1 MESVYETI
9 KSIAAYL
16 ILVTV
21 LINLVNGSSYKK
33 YVQLVSGMIL
43 ILIVL
48 VPLTGFMSLD
58 DSFHY
63 QFELSDFEIKMREE
77 GVFKEAEEIKEQKM
91 KEEYKKFLKA
101 KIDTIVALEG
111 REAEYTEILLNEE
124 DYGVIE
130 EIVVRV
136 SAEKLEE
143 EKLKET
149 EGEKVEYVSIE
160 PVEIDIYE
168 NDNAKE
174 AVMEKNK
181 VTETIRKEIASAF
194 AMKEERIMV
203 YQEER

>member
-1 MESVYETI
+1 MEGVYETI

-16 ILVTV
+16 ILVTI
-21 LINLVNGSSYKK
+21 LMNLVNRNSYKK
-33 YVQLVSGMIL
+33 YVELVSGMIL

-91 KEEYKKFLKA
+91 KEEYKKLLQA
-101 KIDTIVALEG
+101 KIDTIAALEG
-111 REAEYTEILLNEE
+111 RKAEYIEILLNEE

-136 SAEKLEE
+136 STENLKE
-143 EKLKET
+143 EKLPET
-149 EGEKVEYVSIE
+149 VEEKVEKVSIE
-160 PVEIDIYE
+160 PVAIDIHE
-168 NDNAKE
+168 NDNSKE
-174 AVMEKNK
+174 SVMEKNK

-194 AMKEERIMV
+194 AMKEERITV

>member
-1 MESVYETI
+1 MKRI
-9 KSIAAYL
+9 IF
-16 ILVTV
+16 
-21 LINLVNGSSYKK
+21 
-33 YVQLVSGMIL
+33 IL
-43 ILIVL
+43 IATFFYSCGIDKHQHIEVVEKNLLLEKDLQV
-48 VPLTGFMSLD
+48 SK
-58 DSFHY
+58 DSI
-63 QFELSDFEIKMREE
+63 LL
-77 GVFKEAEEIKEQKM
+77 
-91 KEEYKKFLKA
+91 LKA

-194 AMKEERIMV
+194 AMKEERITV